1 MNHRERVLTA
11 LNHKEPD
18 RVPIDLWGSASRIC
32 NDLYFRIAE
41 YLGLDGYGDYERAS
55 RCSDYV
61 DYRISDIIDA
71 DFRHIN
77 IGKPKYFE
85 KRMTDDGVSFDE
97 WGIGTKRN
105 INDKYPVVVYSPLA
119 GADIDDIDKHK
130 WPIPEDPGRI
140 EGIKEKV
147 ENWVHNTDYSI
158 TATPAVSGLA
168 FDICPFLRGFE
179 DFFINLYSNP
189 KFAEKLIQRVTDI
202 ITETNVHYLKPIGK
216 YLDWVEFTS
225 DYGMQDRPFISSE
238 KFRQFFLK
246 PNKKLFET
254 VKKFAPNAKIF
265 LHSCGSV
272 RELIP
277 DFIEM
282 GVDILNSLQPRAKG
296 MDSFELKK
304 EFGKDLIF
312 HGGVDIQGGIIGS
325 LDGAIEESKIRI
337 KAFAPNGGY
346 IFGPS
351 NHFLED
357 TPVENFFAIY
367 ETAKEF
373 GKYPIETNS

>member
-32 NDLYFRIAE
+32 NDLYFRIVE
-41 YLGLDGYGDYERAS
+41 DLGLDGYGDYERAS

-77 IGKPKYFE
+77 IGKPKYFK
-85 KRMTDDGVSFDE
+85 KRTTNEGISFDE

-105 INDKYPVVVYSPLA
+105 VHNKHPVVVYSPLA

-130 WPIPEDPGRI
+130 WPIPEDTGRI

-147 ENWVHNTDYSI
+147 ENWAHNTDYSI

-168 FDICPFLRGFE
+168 FDICLFLRGFE
-179 DFFINLYSNP
+179 NFLIDLYSNP
-189 KFAEKLIQRVTDI
+189 KFAEKLIQKVTDI
-202 ITETNVHYLKPIGK
+202 ITEINVYYLKPIGK
-216 YLDWVEFTS
+216 YLDWIEFTS
-225 DYGMQDRPFISSE
+225 DYGMQDRPFLSSE

-246 PNKKLFET
+246 PNKELFET
-254 VKKFAPNAKIF
+254 VKKLAPNAKIF

-272 RELIP
+272 KELIP

-282 GVDILNSLQPRAKG
+282 GVNILNSLQPRARD
-296 MDSFELKK
+296 MNSFELKK

-325 LDGAIEESKIRI
+325 LEEAIEESKTRI
-337 KAFAPNGGY
+337 KAFAPGGGY

-357 TPVENFFAIY
+357 TPTENFFAIY
-367 ETAKEF
+367 KIARKF
-373 GKYPIETNS
+373 GKYPIRINC